1 MFCHC
6 FFAILDM
13 IKVNLLRMYQRML
26 DDKHHEWCFML
37 VNLIIVNLNVYFNNE
52 QVTEYNATRN

>member
-1 MFCHC
+1 
-6 FFAILDM
+6 M